1 MRMQVKQLKKQQD
14 KLAKSL
20 KFFKIQTSFLWLTEQ
35 MPIYSI
41 KAGVTR
47 LKAAEQVNKWT
58 ICQAGHSTLLVLLK
72 KNERK
77 WEREKQKKKGAQ
89 KGPCFT
95 YKKTRSSQASVTEK
109 QWKWVNTG
117 VSGVITKSKGV
128 FSLITL

>member
-47 LKAAEQVNKWT
+47 LKAAEQVNK
-58 ICQAGHSTLLVLLK
+58 
-72 KNERK
+72 
-77 WEREKQKKKGAQ
+77 
-89 KGPCFT
+89 
-95 YKKTRSSQASVTEK
+95 
-109 QWKWVNTG
+109 
-117 VSGVITKSKGV
+117 
-128 FSLITL
+128 

>member
-1 MRMQVKQLKKQQD
+1 
-14 KLAKSL
+14 
-20 KFFKIQTSFLWLTEQ
+20 

-72 KNERK
+72 KNERESE
-77 WEREKQKKKGAQ
+77 WEREKQKNKGAQ

-109 QWKWVNTG
+109 QWKWMNTG

-128 FSLITL
+128 FFLDYTLKCVGKETQSFWFLFNTLICLEPTLDFKK